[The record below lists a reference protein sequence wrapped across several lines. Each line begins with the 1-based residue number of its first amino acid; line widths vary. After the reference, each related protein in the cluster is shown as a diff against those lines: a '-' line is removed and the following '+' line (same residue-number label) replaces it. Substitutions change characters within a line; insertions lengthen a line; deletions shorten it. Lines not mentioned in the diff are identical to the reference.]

1 MKEREDI
8 DIKMIVIVLEEED
21 RMIHEEETD
30 NLVENI
36 QETEDIREGNII
48 QKKGADIEILIGE
61 IEEKEDHIIQD

>member
-1 MKEREDI
+1 MKGREDI

-48 QKKGADIEILIGE
+48 QKKGPDIEILIGE
-61 IEEKEDHIIQD
+61 IEEKEYHIIQD

>member
-21 RMIHEEETD
+21 RTIHEEETD

-36 QETEDIREGNII
+36 QETEDIREGNIN
-48 QKKGADIEILIGE
+48 QKKGGDIEILIGE